1 MTSQLQEMARE
12 KAMSEAK
19 MEEAV
24 GAIQIKVE
32 EEARR
37 RLEEVESLTV
47 QLASREQEGMEM
59 ASKLQEERARVE
71 QERADKEQEVEG
83 LGSRLREKEE
93 ELGLVKVKVPQLMK
107 EVEEKTVQLDRGMEQ
122 VGSPGTPVL

>member
-24 GAIQIKVE
+24 GAIKMKVE

-122 VGSPGTPVL
+122 VGSPGTTVL

>member
-24 GAIQIKVE
+24 DDIKTKVE
-32 EEARR
+32 EEARL

-59 ASKLQEERARVE
+59 ASKVQEERARVE
-71 QERADKEQEVEG
+71 QERAEKEQEVHG
-83 LGSRLREKEE
+83 LRSRLREKEE
-93 ELGLVKVKVPQLMK
+93 ELELVKVKVPQLVK
-107 EVEEKTVQLDRGMEQ
+107 EVDEKTVQLDRGMEQ
-122 VGSPGTPVL
+122 VGSSGTPVL